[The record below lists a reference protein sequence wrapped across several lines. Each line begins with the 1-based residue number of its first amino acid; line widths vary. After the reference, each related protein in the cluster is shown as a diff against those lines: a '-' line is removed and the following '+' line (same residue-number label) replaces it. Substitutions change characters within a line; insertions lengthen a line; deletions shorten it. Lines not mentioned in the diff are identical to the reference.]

1 EKTALLVRGKLG
13 AILDSSKA
21 DETFN
26 LRLRLLEDEMS
37 RLIDQVCPRLQITR
51 REFTLLR
58 LAEEAE
64 PAMAE
69 EIRALVTLFKN
80 LVDQLKIVNQRNIK
94 LIESS
99 LHFSRGVIDFIANAT
114 TSYQSTGTL
123 KPCAMLQNTISSRA

>member
-1 EKTALLVRGKLG
+1 MDDPVAAIVKVVKEEIDLYRALIGHAREKTALLVRGKLG

-51 REFTLLR
+51 QEFTLLR

-64 PAMAE
+64 
-69 EIRALVTLFKN
+69 
-80 LVDQLKIVNQRNIK
+80 
-94 LIESS
+94 
-99 LHFSRGVIDFIANAT
+99 
-114 TSYQSTGTL
+114 
-123 KPCAMLQNTISSRA
+123 